1 MTGIVNPSGKLS
13 ETFPVSLD
21 KVPAANGY
29 IDTRVTRYTEG
40 LDVGYRYF
48 DRHSEDVL
56 FPFGY
61 GLSYSV
67 FEYRNLE
74 LKPYEG
80 GVTVSYEIANTSPM
94 RGKEVS
100 QIYVREVAP
109 AVYRPYKEL
118 KEYAKDDIKAGESV
132 KVQKKLPLTNFSHW
146 SAAKDRWEITDGV
159 YEILIGASSSD
170 VRLRK
175 KLLIEQGRI
184 EWIKD
189 YE

>member
-1 MTGIVNPSGKLS
+1 M
-13 ETFPVSLD
+13 
-21 KVPAANGY
+21 
-29 IDTRVTRYTEG
+29 
-40 LDVGYRYF
+40 
-48 DRHSEDVL
+48 
-56 FPFGY
+56 
-61 GLSYSV
+61 
-67 FEYRNLE
+67 
-74 LKPYEG
+74 
-80 GVTVSYEIANTSPM
+80 
-94 RGKEVS
+94 
-100 QIYVREVAP
+100 
-109 AVYRPYKEL
+109 